1 MKAQKNP
8 LLISRSKELQEKFS
22 NASGT
27 PTQSGGSAGLGSAGL
42 GVLIDVAINFGV
54 SYLTAKGEGRKNERL
69 LQQMAELDAQSAEK
83 LKGLINASVNELAKT
98 QVIIEF
104 LNAENIKKLEAEGK
118 KKRIIGLAVLGF
130 GAVLLG
136 LIFYKLHK
144 QNGQGN

>member
-1 MKAQKNP
+1 MAG
-8 LLISRSKELQEKFS
+8 LQL
-22 NASGT
+22 NDILGTIGSGLMS
-27 PTQSGGSAGLGSAGL
+27 SGAKSVKGSASSLSSSTQAWSA
-42 GVLIDVAINFGV
+42 LIDVAINFGV
-54 SYLTAKGEGRKNERL
+54 SYLTAKGEGRKNEKL
-69 LQQMAELDAQSAEK
+69 LRQMAELDAQSAEK
-83 LKGLINASVNELAKT
+83 LKGLISASVNELAKT

-104 LNAENIKKLEAEGK
+104 LNAENIKKLEAERK

>member
-1 MKAQKNP
+1 M
-8 LLISRSKELQEKFS
+8 
-22 NASGT
+22 
-27 PTQSGGSAGLGSAGL
+27 AGLGLNDILGNIGSGLMSSGYKDAGISKSQLGWSA
-42 GVLIDVAINFGV
+42 LIDVGINFGV

-104 LNAENIKKLEAEGK
+104 LNAENIKKLEAQGK

>member
-1 MKAQKNP
+1 M
-8 LLISRSKELQEKFS
+8 
-22 NASGT
+22 
-27 PTQSGGSAGLGSAGL
+27 AGLGFNDILSTIGSGLTSSGYKSAGVSSSQL
-42 GVLIDVAINFGV
+42 GWSALIDVGINFGV
-54 SYLTAKGEGRKNERL
+54 GYLTAKSEGRKNERL

-83 LKGLINASVNELAKT
+83 LKGLISASVTELAKT

-104 LNAENIKKLEAEGK
+104 LNAENIKKLEAQGN
-118 KKRIIGLAVLGF
+118 KKRVIGLAVLGF

>member
-1 MKAQKNP
+1 M
-8 LLISRSKELQEKFS
+8 
-22 NASGT
+22 
-27 PTQSGGSAGLGSAGL
+27 AGLGINDILGTIGSGLMSSGGKSVKGSPSASSSTQAWSA
-42 GVLIDVAINFGV
+42 LIDVAINFGV
-54 SYLTAKGEGRKNERL
+54 SYLTAKSEGRKNERL

-104 LNAENIKKLEAEGK
+104 LNAENIKKLEAESK
-118 KKRIIGLAVLGF
+118 KKRIIGLAVIGF

-144 QNGQGN
+144 QNG

>member
-1 MKAQKNP
+1 M
-8 LLISRSKELQEKFS
+8 
-22 NASGT
+22 
-27 PTQSGGSAGLGSAGL
+27 AGLGLNDILGTIGSGLMSSGAKSVKGSPSTSSSTQAWSA
-42 GVLIDVAINFGV
+42 LIDVAINFGV

-83 LKGLINASVNELAKT
+83 LKGLISASVNELAKT

-104 LNAENIKKLEAEGK
+104 LNDENIKKLEAQGK

>member
-1 MKAQKNP
+1 MAGIQ
-8 LLISRSKELQEKFS
+8 LSDILGTIG
-22 NASGT
+22 SGLMT
-27 PTQSGGSAGLGSAGL
+27 SGAKSVKGSPKSSGSTQAWSA
-42 GVLIDVAINFGV
+42 LIDVAINFGV
-54 SYLTAKGEGRKNERL
+54 SYLTAKSEGRKNERL

-83 LKGLINASVNELAKT
+83 LKGLISASVNELAKT

-104 LNAENIKKLEAEGK
+104 LNDENIKKLEAQGK

>member
-1 MKAQKNP
+1 M
-8 LLISRSKELQEKFS
+8 
-22 NASGT
+22 
-27 PTQSGGSAGLGSAGL
+27 AGLGLNDILGTIGSGLMSSGAKSVKGSVGSSSSSTQAWSA
-42 GVLIDVAINFGV
+42 LIDVAINFGV

-83 LKGLINASVNELAKT
+83 LKGLINASVTELAKT

-104 LNAENIKKLEAEGK
+104 LNAENIKKLETQGK
-118 KKRIIGLAVLGF
+118 KKRVIGLAVLGF

-144 QNGQGN
+144 QNGQRN

>member
-1 MKAQKNP
+1 M
-8 LLISRSKELQEKFS
+8 
-22 NASGT
+22 
-27 PTQSGGSAGLGSAGL
+27 AGLQLNDILGTIGSGL
-42 GVLIDVAINFGV
+42 MSSGAKSVKGSVGSSSSSTQAWSALIDVAINFGV
-54 SYLTAKGEGRKNERL
+54 SYLTAKGEGRKNEKL
-69 LQQMAELDAQSAEK
+69 LRQMAELDAQSAEK

-104 LNAENIKKLEAEGK
+104 LNAENIKKLEAERK